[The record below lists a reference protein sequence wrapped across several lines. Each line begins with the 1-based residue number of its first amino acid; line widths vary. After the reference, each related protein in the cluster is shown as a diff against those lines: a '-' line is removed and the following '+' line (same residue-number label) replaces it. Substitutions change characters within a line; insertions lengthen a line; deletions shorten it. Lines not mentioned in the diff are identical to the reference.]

1 MGCYLASS
9 PESQII
15 SACCNKIGVDAKPE
29 EEKVLT
35 KSKLSTIFQDLS
47 EIGQLSGIHMILMV
61 G

>member
-1 MGCYLASS
+1 MCLSNEQEFAKYPKRSMGCYCYLASS

-35 KSKLSTIFQDLS
+35 KSKFSTIF
-47 EIGQLSGIHMILMV
+47 
-61 G
+61 